1 MVQGIEQPRV
11 ARDGTDLPS
20 ARQVAFTLFPDA
32 DVPDNRITLSV
43 MQWGHKFNLV
53 IHVTYRA
60 SSLGRNNQTTS
71 FNNFIH

>member
-43 MQWGHKFNLV
+43 MQWGQFIDHDF
-53 IHVTYRA
+53 
-60 SSLGRNNQTTS
+60 SLTPQFQFSNS
-71 FNNFIH
+71 FYLQSK